1 MAKFKHGFPVSSAVM
16 VGFLSM
22 HNKAEKLELIRLA
35 TAMVISE
42 VTGQDIHR
50 IAQGFNADLELARS
64 FTLPEHLDAP
74 TVWAWRLEGYKIIRE
89 AAKCLKEDFHIQAQ
103 ALNNVSRRR
112 RATFAYN
119 TTAILEAFKSKLKA
133 ERKLLEEATRL
144 GVSN

>member
-1 MAKFKHGFPVSSAVM
+1 MRFKHGFPVSSAVM
-16 VGFLSM
+16 VGYLSI
-22 HNKAEKLELIRLA
+22 NQKADRLELMRLA
-35 TAMVISE
+35 TAMVMSE
-42 VTGQDIHR
+42 VLGQDIHQL
-50 IAQGFNADLELARS
+50 AQVFSVDLELARS

-89 AAKCLKEDFHIQAQ
+89 AAKCVKEDFHIQAQ

-133 ERKLLEEATRL
+133 ERKLMEEATRL